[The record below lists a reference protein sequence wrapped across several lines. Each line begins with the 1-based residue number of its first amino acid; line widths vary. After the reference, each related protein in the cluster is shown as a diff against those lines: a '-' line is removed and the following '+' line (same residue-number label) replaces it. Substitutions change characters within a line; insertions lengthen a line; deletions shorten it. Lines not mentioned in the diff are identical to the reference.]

1 MMQALIQGE
10 LNGADKNI
18 KNQSGSQLNVFG
30 AHMSPAVL
38 AFFLRMQQM
47 ASFHKVNEELEAITG
62 IRDCFKDE
70 EEWLQFRS
78 ALHSEGEM
86 KTETDRAEF
95 GDFQTPPELAEKITK
110 LVSRNGSLPGTLI
123 EPTCGKGHF
132 IMAALRIFPSIRE
145 VHGLDI
151 HLPYLWQTKFS
162 LIELY
167 LENPSLNK
175 PVIHLHHA
183 NVFDFSFE
191 TLAPDEQQSLLIIGN
206 PPWVTNSMLG
216 SLASSNLPE
225 KSNFKQHEGIA
236 AVTGKGNFDIAEN
249 ITLMLLKAFHGFSG
263 EMTMLVKNS
272 VIRNILLEQFRLR
285 FSIGEMRQYQINC
298 LKEFEVKAE
307 ASLFSCKLNSEAD
320 FTCTQR
326 SFYRPEEAALAFGW
340 VEDKFVS
347 NTVSYIQH
355 RYIDGRSPLEWRQ
368 GLKHDCTLVMELE
381 KNGKD
386 YRNALQQTIRLEDE
400 LVFGLLKSSDLQQD
414 LVDSARKFTIVT
426 QQRPGADTDFIRQ
439 YPATWD
445 YLQQHRQLFLNRR
458 SSIYKNK
465 PAFSIFGIGDYS
477 FKPYKVAISGL
488 YKSFRFALV
497 LPQNGK
503 PLMLDDTCY
512 MLGFD
517 EQDYAV
523 YTLILLNSAAAK
535 GFLESITFCDAKR
548 TFTKEALMR
557 IDLQALAK
565 HLPEME
571 LQQEIEKLNK
581 RYQLQ
586 VTAANWKAY
595 CQWQIK

>member
-1 MMQALIQGE
+1 MLTI
-10 LNGADKNI
+10 
-18 KNQSGSQLNVFG
+18 
-30 AHMSPAVL
+30 
-38 AFFLRMQQM
+38 FLRMQQQ
-47 ASFHKVNEELEAITG
+47 ASFHKVNEELESLTG
-62 IRDCFKDE
+62 IRQCFKGE

-78 ALHSEGEM
+78 ALDSGEEV
-86 KTETDRAEF
+86 KTERDRAEF
-95 GDFQTPPELAEKITK
+95 GDFQTPPALAEKITK
-110 LVSRNGSLPGTLI
+110 LVSRNGSLPGILV

-132 IMAALRIFPSIRE
+132 IIAAIRTFPCIRE

-151 HLPYLWQTKFS
+151 HQPYLWQTKFS
-162 LIELY
+162 LIDLY
-167 LENPSLNK
+167 LGQPDLNK
-175 PVIHLHHA
+175 PAIYLHHG
-183 NVFDFSFE
+183 NVFDFNFE
-191 TLAPDEQQSLLIIGN
+191 TLVLNDQQPLLIIGN
-206 PPWVTNSMLG
+206 PPWVTNAMLG
-216 SLASSNLPE
+216 SMASSNLPE
-225 KSNFKQHEGIA
+225 KSNFKQQDGIA

-263 EMTMLVKNS
+263 QMTLLVKNS
-272 VIRNILLEQFRLR
+272 VIRNILLEQYRLR
-285 FSIGEMRQYQINC
+285 FSIGEMRQYQINS

-326 SFYRPEEAALAFGW
+326 SFYRPEETGLAFGW
-340 VEDKFVS
+340 VEEKFVS
-347 NTVSYIQH
+347 NTDSYIQH
-355 RYIDGRSPLEWRQ
+355 RYIEGKSPLEWRQ
-368 GLKHDCTLVMELE
+368 GLKHDCSLVMELE
-381 KNGKD
+381 KTGQD

-414 LVDSARKFTIVT
+414 LVDSVRKFTIVT
-426 QQRPGADTDFIRQ
+426 QHRPGADTDFIRQ

-517 EQDYAV
+517 EPDYAV
-523 YTLILLNSAAAK
+523 YTWVLLNSAVAK
-535 GFLESITFCDAKR
+535 DFLASITFSDAKR

-565 HLPEME
+565 HLPEMQ
-571 LQQEIEKLNK
+571 LQEEIEKLNN
-581 RYQLQ
+581 RYGQSITVQ
-586 VTAANWKAY
+586 RWAAY
-595 CQWQIK
+595 CRWLATGS